1 MPICKW
7 LIVPTGRLLSF
18 TINRV
23 DSAKCSLP
31 FFSQV
36 SGKAQDRRRRNFISP
51 SAGETDLAQ
60 GQKFFYLH
68 CSDVKVVSVSPP
80 VTAEI
85 CSRFTANSAGLIVYA
100 DIRDSVDIHC
110 PKYTDTVTQDKAE
123 HSIIYMVSKFGY
135 DNCILDKERIVGQC
149 SSPYV
154 DSIIKLTLREFTPMP
169 NATSDGSAE
178 GMHERSD
185 GLCSFNNLKML
196 VHIRRGREDNHRSL
210 KKQTNIHH
218 PQWLLKYRDS
228 LPGSATTNSP
238 GSQMSNDVDNV
249 RQKTLPNQDVA
260 NAEQTRRTS
269 RPVDDTVGS
278 YRVDVPL
285 SNRKLEDLVYP
296 NTVLRRQPEA
306 ESIILYEIHEL
317 SNGELEAL
325 GLSSSSKA
333 KLKGSIRCTIVAVVS
348 VLLFAVNWSPV
359 NFINWLSREVL

>member
-7 LIVPTGRLLSF
+7 LIVPTGRSLSF

-23 DSAKCSLP
+23 DSAKRPLP
-31 FFSQV
+31 HRIDGDVTSFLPQQE
-36 SGKAQDRRRRNFISP
+36 KQTSP
-51 SAGETDLAQ
+51 KD
-60 GQKFFYLH
+60 KNFYLH
-68 CSDVKVVSVSPP
+68 YPDVKVVSVSPP

-85 CSRFTANSAGLIVYA
+85 CFRFTANSAGLIVYA

-169 NATSDGSAE
+169 NGLEFKPGHNYYFISTSDGSAE

-196 VHIRRGREDNHRSL
+196 VHIRRSREDNHRSS

-228 LPGSATTNSP
+228 LPGSAMTNSP
-238 GSQMSNDVDNV
+238 GSQMSNDIDNA
-249 RQKTLPNQDVA
+249 RQKTSPNQDVSK
-260 NAEQTRRTS
+260 AEQTRRTS

-285 SNRKLEDLVYP
+285 SNRKQLEDFVYP
-296 NTVLRRQPEA
+296 NTILRRQPET

-325 GLSSSSKA
+325 GLSSSSNA
-333 KLKGSIRCTIVAVVS
+333 KLKGSIRCTIVGAVS
-348 VLLFAVNWSPV
+348 VLLFSMNW
-359 NFINWLSREVL
+359 

>member
-1 MPICKW
+1 M
-7 LIVPTGRLLSF
+7 
-18 TINRV
+18 
-23 DSAKCSLP
+23 A
-31 FFSQV
+31 
-36 SGKAQDRRRRNFISP
+36 P
-51 SAGETDLAQ
+51 SALGCILLAQ
-60 GQKFFYLH
+60 ACCFALAKQLADIYWNSTNPKHRIDGDVTSFLPQQEKQTSPKDKNFYLH
-68 CSDVKVVSVSPP
+68 YPDVKVVSVSPP

-196 VHIRRGREDNHRSL
+196 VHIRRSREDNHRSS
-210 KKQTNIHH
+210 KKPTNIHH

-228 LPGSATTNSP
+228 LPGSAMTNSP
-238 GSQMSNDVDNV
+238 GSQMSNDIDNA
-249 RQKTLPNQDVA
+249 RQKTSPNQDVSK
-260 NAEQTRRTS
+260 AEQPRRTS

-285 SNRKLEDLVYP
+285 SNRKQLEDFVYP
-296 NTVLRRQPEA
+296 NTILRRQPET

-325 GLSSSSKA
+325 GLSSSSNA
-333 KLKGSIRCTIVAVVS
+333 KLKGSIRCTIVGAVS
-348 VLLFAVNWSPV
+348 VLLFSMNW
-359 NFINWLSREVL
+359 

>member
-1 MPICKW
+1 M
-7 LIVPTGRLLSF
+7 
-18 TINRV
+18 
-23 DSAKCSLP
+23 A
-31 FFSQV
+31 
-36 SGKAQDRRRRNFISP
+36 P
-51 SAGETDLAQ
+51 SALGCILLAQ
-60 GQKFFYLH
+60 ACCFALAKQLADIYWNSTNPK
-68 CSDVKVVSVSPP
+68 
-80 VTAEI
+80 
-85 CSRFTANSAGLIVYA
+85 FTANSAGLIVYA

-196 VHIRRGREDNHRSL
+196 VHIRRSREDNHRSS
-210 KKQTNIHH
+210 KKPTNIHH

-228 LPGSATTNSP
+228 LPGSAMTNSP
-238 GSQMSNDVDNV
+238 GSQMSNDIDNA
-249 RQKTLPNQDVA
+249 RQKTSPNQDVSK
-260 NAEQTRRTS
+260 AEQPRRTS

-285 SNRKLEDLVYP
+285 SNRKQLEDFVYP
-296 NTVLRRQPEA
+296 NTILRRQPET

-325 GLSSSSKA
+325 GLSSSSNA
-333 KLKGSIRCTIVAVVS
+333 KLKGSIRCTIVGAVS
-348 VLLFAVNWSPV
+348 VLLFSMNW
-359 NFINWLSREVL
+359 